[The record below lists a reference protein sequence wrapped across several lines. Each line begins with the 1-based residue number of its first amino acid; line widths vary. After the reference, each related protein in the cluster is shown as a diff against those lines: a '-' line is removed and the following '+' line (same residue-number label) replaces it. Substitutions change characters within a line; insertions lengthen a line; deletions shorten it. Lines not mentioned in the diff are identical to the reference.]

1 MSERRRS
8 QDQGTDPENVFRDL
22 FVHAA
27 PRVHPPA
34 ADAEEI
40 RRVVYGEWDA
50 LARGRKR
57 VRRLGALAAAAAVV
71 AAAVL
76 LTVGRQPNAP
86 VEAVAH
92 VERLVGTVHV
102 IAGGRTLPLQAGD
115 DVARGATVTTGSGQ
129 VGLRLISGGSLRVA
143 AQARV
148 TLTAANE
155 AELDAGAV
163 YFDSEHAAARR
174 EPFAVVTAFGTLRD
188 VGTQF
193 AVIVDTARLEV
204 GVREG
209 RVALTRRTDS
219 TAVATGEKVTVNG
232 AAIRRE
238 PLSTFGADWAWAERL
253 APPFDTDGRRLIEVL
268 EWVAAQTGRTL
279 EFADATLERTARET
293 VLSGS
298 IDLEPLPKLVAVLAV
313 TDPDLE
319 YSIERDRLLITK
331 N

>member
-1 MSERRRS
+1 MSAGRGSEDRGA
-8 QDQGTDPENVFRDL
+8 DAENVLRDL
-22 FVHAA
+22 FAHAA
-27 PRVHPPA
+27 PRANPPA

-40 RRVVYGEWDA
+40 RRAVYAEWDA
-50 LARGRKR
+50 LARRRKR
-57 VRRLGALAAAAAVV
+57 VGRLGALAAAAAVT

-76 LTVGRQPNAP
+76 LTVGRQPSGP
-86 VEAVAH
+86 LEAVAH
-92 VERLVGTVHV
+92 VERLVGAVQV
-102 IAGGRTLPLQAGD
+102 IADGRTLPLHAGD
-115 DVARGATVTTGSGQ
+115 DLARGATLTTGSGQ
-129 VGLRLISGGSLRVA
+129 VALRLVSGGSLRVA
-143 AQARV
+143 PQARV

-155 AELDAGAV
+155 AELDAGAL
-163 YFDSEHAAARR
+163 YFDSEHAAVRG
-174 EPFAVVTAFGTLRD
+174 EPFAVVTALGTLRD

-193 AVIVDTARLEV
+193 AASVNSTRLEV

-209 RVALTRRTDS
+209 RVALARRTDS
-219 TAVATGEKVTVNG
+219 TEVASGEKVTVEG
-232 AAIRRE
+232 PAIRRE

-279 EFADATLERTARET
+279 AFADIALERTARET

-313 TDPDLE
+313 TDPDLD
-319 YSIERDRLLITK
+319 YAIERERLLITK